1 MQLEWSLSSVSV
13 VLVDGTVVNGQ
24 AASLFVDANKVPVVV
39 QVKIDSANKASIP
52 WAQVQRIGHA

>member
-24 AASLFVDANKVPVVV
+24 AASLFVDANK
-39 QVKIDSANKASIP
+39 ASIP